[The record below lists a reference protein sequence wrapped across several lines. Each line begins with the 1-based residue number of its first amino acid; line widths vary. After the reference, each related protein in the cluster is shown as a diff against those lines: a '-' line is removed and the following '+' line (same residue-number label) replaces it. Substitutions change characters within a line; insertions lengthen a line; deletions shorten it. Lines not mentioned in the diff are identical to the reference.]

1 MTPLLP
7 ALAATAALLTR
18 FESGDLRGL
27 VLAETGSPTHPE
39 QFADDPA
46 LFARLTVVDGRPTV
60 TVQVVW
66 FGFAGQIEHAEAT
79 YPYDRLA
86 ALARQTVAAHRTVN
100 A

>member
-1 MTPLLP
+1 MTPLP

-27 VLAETGSPTHPE
+27 VLAETGAPKHPE
-39 QFADDPA
+39 QFADDPS
-46 LFARLTVVDGRPTV
+46 LFARLTVSDGRPIV
-60 TVQVVW
+60 IVQVVW
-66 FGFAGQIEHAEAT
+66 FGFAGQIEHVEAT

-86 ALARQTVAAHRTVN
+86 ALARQTGTAHRPVN